1 MACCVYNKIFATCHL
16 SSSLQGVTYPAMH
29 ALLGKWAPP
38 LERSRMVTIA
48 LCGGY
53 FGNVVAFP
61 LSGVLCQCGFAGGWP
76 SVFYLFGE
84 GGVRHGHTHTYAHTY
99 MHTHTYAH
107 TRTNT
112 HTHEHTY
119 ARTHICTHTHT
130 YTRVHTLLV
139 SEESVWYRRRRRST
153 ASVS

>member
-1 MACCVYNKIFATCHL
+1 
-16 SSSLQGVTYPAMH
+16 MH

-84 GGVRHGHTHTYAHTY
+84 EGGWYGHTHVRTHTQTHIY
-99 MHTHTYAH
+99 TNTHMYTHTYIH
-107 TRTNT
+107 MRT
-112 HTHEHTY
+112 HTFGE
-119 ARTHICTHTHT
+119 RGVC
-130 YTRVHTLLV
+130 VV
-139 SEESVWYRRRRRST
+139 QEEEEEYCYS
-153 ASVS
+153 

>member
-1 MACCVYNKIFATCHL
+1 M
-16 SSSLQGVTYPAMH
+16 QGVTYPAMH

-84 GGVRHGHTHTYAHTY
+84 GGVQHRHTHTHTYAHTY
-99 MHTHTYAH
+99 MHTHMYA
-107 TRTNT
+107 

-119 ARTHICTHTHT
+119 VHTHIRTHAYTHF
-130 YTRVHTLLV
+130 
-139 SEESVWYRRRRRST
+139 W
-153 ASVS
+153 